1 MEEIKVLR
9 NLDSIKKFDLDRIIQ
24 YIKSNINEHSK
35 EGYQIY
41 NIKNR
46 WLFGFYEYIHE
57 YFWLI
62 KISNNKCFFNKKENR
77 FENVDFMYF
86 NYMNIELRM
95 NSILYN
101 VDELNYIVPN
111 NILDYRINQIYNLVK
126 NNGK

>member
-1 MEEIKVLR
+1 MERIKVLR

-35 EGYQIY
+35 EVYQIY

-46 WLFGFYEYIHE
+46 WLFGFDEYIHE

-62 KISNNKCFFNKKENR
+62 KISNFNKKENR